1 MIDYEMYCKIRDHH
15 TRQGL
20 SIIQTADALGLHRET
35 VSKWCRV
42 EHYRPPQR
50 VKRAS
55 RLDPYKSLIVRWLET
70 HPLSAQQIFQRLR
83 EAGYSGGVSILK
95 DYVRRVRPPKQKSFL
110 KLTFAPGE
118 CAQVDWGMYGSIGV
132 GSTRRHLS
140 FFVMVLCYS
149 RQMYVEFTVSQTM
162 EHFLACHEHAFA
174 ALGVPEKIM
183 VDNLKSAVLKRLT
196 GAAPV
201 FNPRYLDF
209 SRHHGFQIVAC
220 NVRAGNEKGRVESGV
235 GYVKKN
241 LLNGLEFTDFAA
253 VNPAAQVWLNEIA
266 NVRIHGETRQRPIDL
281 LATERD
287 HLRAPNLLPYDLAR
301 VLSVRATSQFRIAFE
316 ANRYSVPAE
325 FSGRLLTVKA
335 YPERLCIYHEDQL
348 IARHIRS
355 YDRHQDIEDPDHPKE
370 LLEQRRSAREQRLLS
385 HFLSLSP
392 QAQAYYEG
400 IAARRFNARA
410 HLRKILALA
419 EVYGHAATARAIEDA
434 LAFNAFSSEYIAH
447 LLEARAR
454 MKSEPLSPLFLTRRA
469 DLLEL
474 DLPEPDLS
482 VYEVRDDES

>member
-1 MIDYEMYCKIRDHH
+1 MIDYETYCKIRDHH
-15 TRQGL
+15 VRQGL
-20 SIIQTADALGLHRET
+20 SIIQTADALGLHRGT
-35 VSKWCRV
+35 VSKWCRR
-42 EHYRPPQR
+42 EHYRPPPR

-70 HPLSAQQIFQRLR
+70 HPLSTQQIFQRLR
-83 EAGYSGGVSILK
+83 VAGYGGGLSILK

-110 KLTFAPGE
+110 KLSFAAGE
-118 CAQVDWGMYGSIGV
+118 CAQVDWGMFGSIGV

-174 ALGVPEKIM
+174 VLGVPVKIM

-209 SRHHGFQIVAC
+209 ARHHGFDIVPC

-241 LLNGLEFTDFAA
+241 LLNGLQFTDFAA

-266 NVRIHGETRQRPIDL
+266 NVRIHGETRQRPVDL
-281 LATERD
+281 FATERAS
-287 HLRAPNLLPYDLAR
+287 LRAANVLPYDLAR

-316 ANRYSVPAE
+316 ANRYSVPAQ
-325 FSGRLLTVKA
+325 FSGRLLTLKA
-335 YPERLCIYHEDQL
+335 YPERLCIYHENQL
-348 IARHIRS
+348 IARHARS
-355 YDRHQDIEDPDHPKE
+355 YDRHQDIEDPDHPKA
-370 LLEQRRSAREQRLLS
+370 LLEQRTSAREQRLLS
-385 HFLSLSP
+385 QFLSLSNN
-392 QAQAYYEG
+392 AQAYYEG

-419 EVYGHAATARAIEDA
+419 EIYGQPACSRAIDDA

-454 MKSEPLSPLFLTRRA
+454 TKSEPLSPLSLTRRA

-474 DLPEPDLS
+474 ELPEPDLS
-482 VYEVRDDES
+482 VYEVCNDE